1 MVDRDVAASATA
13 VRIART
19 PSPRFRTLRAHEAAF
34 ETSNKK
40 ADASAFNHVRILLS
54 PLHVLVDYTW

>member
-19 PSPRFRTLRAHEAAF
+19 PSPGRGPRFRTLRAHEAAF

-40 ADASAFNHVRILLS
+40 ADASAFNHVRILLPRYMYS
-54 PLHVLVDYTW
+54 W